1 MTLKSRLHAV
11 ACAAGELRVLL
22 GNVRACEAGMR
33 DRSCSVPDEQ
43 PWAACVGTLT
53 ADMQGMP
60 CGERAATF
68 G

>member
-1 MTLKSRLHAV
+1 MCLVCTARADEDGVRRELSVRV
-11 ACAAGELRVLL
+11 NPGAGR
-22 GNVRACEAGMR
+22 
-33 DRSCSVPDEQ
+33 
-43 PWAACVGTLT
+43 AACVGTLT